1 MAIRLTQHHIYNML
15 RYYLAAS
22 LFIFLTSAKLSSS
35 AFVCY
40 PSSKFPSL
48 YRHGCGSCGIM
59 TSYGNTIILYSNDA
73 NDEST
78 SRHPPSTNNNN
89 LSASQRERREE
100 DRRRKLREGTA
111 TPGITRYDDL
121 MIKQKTK
128 YYIYNL
134 QHVVNFFMDFSLSD
148 QYVLG
153 TLCFFPGAPAL
164 YMVHKILQS
173 M

>member
-1 MAIRLTQHHIYNML
+1 ML

-22 LFIFLTSAKLSSS
+22 LFIFLTSAKLSS

-48 YRHGCGSCGIM
+48 YRHGCGSCVIR

-111 TPGITRYDDL
+111 TPGITRYDDF
-121 MIKQKTK
+121 IKRNEICIISTISNMLLT
-128 YYIYNL
+128 YSCTFL
-134 QHVVNFFMDFSLSD
+134 SLTNTFWALFVS
-148 QYVLG
+148 
-153 TLCFFPGAPAL
+153 FRHPAL